1 MRIGFL
7 ARTKLRLVA
16 LVVASAAGAAAPRTL
31 HGQYYGQGAPAASGR
46 PTQALYMA
54 SGASGRQRTYTDS
67 YGNPLVVPAQ
77 YDEAC
82 GYGGCGDCGCECGCY
97 SDGCDGGGF
106 HGGCYGS
113 PGCVGTYGPN
123 GCMPMGCG
131 GTDPPIGYDL
141 MNDAGIEGT
150 F

>member
-1 MRIGFL
+1 MRFGLL

-16 LVVASAAGAAAPRTL
+16 LVVAGAAGAAAPRTT
-31 HGQYYGQGAPAASGR
+31 HGQYYGQGSPATSGR

-54 SGASGRQRTYTDS
+54 SGGSGRSSAYTDS

-77 YDEAC
+77 YCEPGGCECYSDG
-82 GYGGCGDCGCECGCY
+82 GYGGCG
-97 SDGCDGGGF
+97 CDG
-106 HGGCYGS
+106 S
-113 PGCVGTYGPN
+113 YGPN

-141 MNDAGIEGT
+141 MNDVGMEGD
-150 F
+150 FHDQRGPHYFDIRAEAV